1 MLPQLVDA
9 TAVDATKPS
18 PGAPGAP
25 APMPLEDAQ
34 HLLRQAEKLIGE
46 QSADTFPV
54 TKEWKGRLRSAH
66 GSLKDDVGDAKGRWE
81 RVKTELSKGRG
92 GIDRSL
98 VEYDTLLKDPNTVST
113 SLSCSDATLLYTAEA
128 IAGLVDRAINTHFG
142 TTLYTPT
149 HTPHTNI
156 YSLDIPFQPSLSTHP
171 LLDACFSHTYEHP
184 LTNTHF
190 TYLNTYPPNPV
201 HRQTW
206 EDAQEAQGQAKALQ
220 STVEKELPAIDGCST
235 EQVANAFSLL
245 LQSSRVPLPARLAL
259 DARRHYAVVAVAA
272 ACTHHLQETTL
283 HAATFLQGHD
293 DPSGAGAQDKA
304 IKSKAAGGVSSSS
317 SGGNA
322 VSRSK
327 LEVEQLR
334 SLGKFMDQLWG
345 NLTLASSVDS
355 LTAAVDPLVA
365 LELRLLEPVVNPFRL
380 LLWRIEVTHALKT
393 RASLSTAQAL
403 LATATG
409 ITSGGAGAA
418 GGGQEPI
425 SSAFTQAAQA
435 SQDFATLR
443 TAIVR
448 AEETRQHVLAAL
460 ATLRQVKQAS
470 MEPFQKP
477 DTNRGWDRAVP
488 SNASSS
494 FSLHA
499 ACQPALIA
507 SEEVWSTGTHA
518 LPARLRALLQEEQEQ
533 AFGQPEL
540 RSELTRT
547 LEQVDLVTQAVVVV
561 GATRA
566 IMLAASPTSST
577 TTATSALVSAGVPPG
592 ATPAMTARGM
602 YTPPP
607 VEHVKTLDDLTVLTN
622 EITAA
627 AAASGSGS
635 VGAAGAAGGG
645 AGGVGASGADSSPF
659 QLLTE
664 LTNVLRQLH
673 TEARGWE
680 DQVKILLPPKTTRKS
695 TKTEVT
701 CTRRDLDE
709 VLKQPVARAIRTPQV
724 SEWSELR
731 RNKKGRRSK

>member
-25 APMPLEDAQ
+25 PPMPLEDAQ

-98 VEYDTLLKDPNTVST
+98 VEYETLLKDPTTVST

-128 IAGLVDRAINTHFG
+128 IAGLVDRGINTHFG
-142 TTLYTPT
+142 TILYTPT
-149 HTPHTNI
+149 HPLYKRIFLRHNPFNPPSRHILYWMQALHT
-156 YSLDIPFQPSLSTHP
+156 
-171 LLDACFSHTYEHP
+171 
-184 LTNTHF
+184 LTNRHF
-190 TYLNTYPPNPV
+190 IYLNTYPPNPV

-220 STVEKELPAIDGCST
+220 STVEKQLPAIDGCST
-235 EQVANAFSLL
+235 EQVAKAFSLL

-365 LELRLLEPVVNPFRL
+365 LELRLLEPVVIPFRL

-409 ITSGGAGAA
+409 ITSGGTGAA
-418 GGGQEPI
+418 SGGQESI
-425 SSAFTQAAQA
+425 SSTFIQAAQA

-518 LPARLRALLQEEQEQ
+518 LPARLRALLQVEQEQ

-540 RSELTRT
+540 HSELMRT

-566 IMLAASPTSST
+566 IMLAASPN
-577 TTATSALVSAGVPPG
+577 TTAISASASAGVPAG
-592 ATPAMTARGM
+592 APAVAALGV

-627 AAASGSGS
+627 AAASG
-635 VGAAGAAGGG
+635 GAAGGA
-645 AGGVGASGADSSPF
+645 AGGVGASGADSPPF